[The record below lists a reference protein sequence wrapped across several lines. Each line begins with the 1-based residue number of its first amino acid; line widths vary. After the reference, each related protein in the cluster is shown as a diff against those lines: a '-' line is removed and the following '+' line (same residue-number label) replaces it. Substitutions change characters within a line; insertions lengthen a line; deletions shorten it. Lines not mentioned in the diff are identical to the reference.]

1 METTFNVTERLR
13 RNWTFLAV
21 ALGVIAVDQVTKAL
35 IASLMS
41 WGQSVPA
48 QGIVRLTYTTNT
60 GAAFGMFQGQTFF
73 LTVASVVGIAA
84 VLLYYRSLASHP
96 PLRWAL
102 GLILGGAAGNLIDR
116 LVRGYVVD
124 FVDVQLWQGYHFAVF
139 NVADASINIGIAL
152 LAFFLI
158 RGRGRTGDAAI

>member
-1 METTFNVTERLR
+1 METTITVSERIR

-21 ALGVIAVDQVTKAL
+21 ASGVVLLDQIAKVLVDTF
-35 IASLMS
+35 MH
-41 WGQSVPA
+41 WGQSIPA
-48 QGIVRLTYTTNT
+48 EGVVRLTYTTNT

-73 LTVASVVGIAA
+73 LTIASVIGIAA
-84 VLLYYRSLASHP
+84 VLLYYRSLSSHP

-102 GLILGGAAGNLIDR
+102 GLILGGATGNLIDR
-116 LVRGYVVD
+116 LLRGFVVD

-158 RGRGRTGDAAI
+158 RGRGRVEERE